1 MSTKPG
7 LIKCY
12 DTMSGKYVMV
22 EVSKEIQEF
31 MYRSYWKEDMQNR
44 RYLKRKV
51 SITDDVEF
59 LFEGKDIF
67 DLVVSNLEKE
77 QLNQVVNRLNKR
89 EKEIVYHVYCN
100 NLNLSEAAREI
111 GISATYVSQL
121 NKRLIERLRV
131 DLVEER
137 S

>member
-1 MSTKPG
+1 MSTKP
-7 LIKCY
+7 LMKCY

-31 MYRSYWKEDMQNR
+31 MHRSYWKEDMQNR

-51 SITDDVEF
+51 SITDGVEF
-59 LFEGKDIF
+59 LFEGDDIF
-67 DLVVSNLEKE
+67 DLVASNLENDR
-77 QLNQVVNRLNKR
+77 LNQAVNCLNER
-89 EKEIVYHVYCN
+89 EKEVVYHVYCN
-100 NLNLSEAAREI
+100 NLNLSEAARKI
-111 GISATYVSQL
+111 GISATYMSRL